1 MPLTSEQAKAIL
13 KPIHAAYTENLENG
27 NVEIVANF
35 YATDGVL
42 VHKGKNCAYG
52 REDIAKY
59 LAPFAVASDTTITN
73 ELYEATSDHIVYQAV
88 FKTVIKSSGAEF
100 GGKFEQVFRKDGDKW
115 LIIFDEFET

>member
-1 MPLTSEQAKAIL
+1 MEDFRGEGHSQADSRSV
-13 KPIHAAYTENLENG
+13 Y
-27 NVEIVANF
+27 
-35 YATDGVL
+35 
-42 VHKGKNCAYG
+42 
-52 REDIAKY
+52 RESRKHIAKY